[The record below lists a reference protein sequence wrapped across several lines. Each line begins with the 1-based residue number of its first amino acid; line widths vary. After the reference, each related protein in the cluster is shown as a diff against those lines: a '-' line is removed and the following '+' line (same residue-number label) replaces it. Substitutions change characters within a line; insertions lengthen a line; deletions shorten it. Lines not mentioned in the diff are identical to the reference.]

1 MTIKKKNHFIV
12 GLDVK
17 LSSRVMYFLVTG
29 RDKSASSTDICYE
42 TNKISANERQ
52 FYITAKMHQSSLN
65 CCLLLSPQI
74 SLERIVLRCSRL
86 KINLQLIFSA
96 VHCDSVKNLEAI
108 LKMQPKSVNLKLN
121 YKISMSGKLKFQY
134 ESAFESNPLSE
145 CSEISIIL
153 TLVILAVLFGY

>member
-12 GLDVK
+12 GLDAK
-17 LSSRVMYFLVTG
+17 LSSRIMYFLVTG
-29 RDKSASSTDICYE
+29 WDKSARCTDICYE
-42 TNKISANERQ
+42 TNKISANKRQ

-86 KINLQLIFSA
+86 KINLQLLFSA
-96 VHCDSVKNLEAI
+96 VHCDSVKHLEAILI

-121 YKISMSGKLKFQY
+121 YKISMSEKF
-134 ESAFESNPLSE
+134 
-145 CSEISIIL
+145 
-153 TLVILAVLFGY
+153 